1 MPKENNSDAQNNTNA
16 SGNETTQQTPH
27 WTSGLSEEH
36 RGHFTGRD
44 VNEVAKEYIGLLDK
58 TRTPMSLDGYNAYE
72 GKEDVTQL
80 KAIAHEIGLTNS
92 QYKGLVEKILTKGKL
107 GQEEAL
113 KNVAADR
120 AKVKADLQKEWGKDF
135 ETNVKNAGAVVNLL
149 PPEMK
154 EMIMKKGDNGK
165 SLADNPS
172 VIRLFHVLHQ
182 SVREDAFIS
191 GASSKAGQKTHNGR
205 RQLSFKK

>member
-1 MPKENNSDAQNNTNA
+1 MEDENNSNAQNNTNA
-16 SGNETTQQTPH
+16 SGNEAQPRVTH

-58 TRTPMSLDGYNAYE
+58 TRTPMSLEGYNAYE
-72 GKEDVTQL
+72 GKEDVSQI
-80 KAIAHEIGLTNS
+80 KAIAHKIGLTNS
-92 QYKGLVEKILTKGKL
+92 QYKGLVEETFSAGKL
-107 GQEEAL
+107 GQKKAL
-113 KNVAADR
+113 ENVAADK
-120 AKVKADLQKEWGKDF
+120 AKVVEALKKEWGKDF

-154 EMIMKKGDNGK
+154 EMITKKGENGK
-165 SLADNPS
+165 SLADNPA
-172 VIRLFHVLHQ
+172 VIKLFHVLHQ
-182 SVREDAFIS
+182 SVREDAFVS
-191 GASSKAGQKTHNGR
+191 GVPAKGGPKMHNGR